1 MGTRPEARV
10 LAASPSAATIAPAH
24 TRTIMECGACSAM
37 ICPHG
42 LCRQCGACKQCEAN
56 LQLLDR
62 QGKPSKWAKSAE
74 PTMAEMLN
82 QADQGE
88 AAYGRAVRMVEA
100 PEPLFVSQIRL
111 NVRQLSRNRQDIA
124 ARAENF
130 AEWGI
135 PRDDWAEASDA
146 LDELLSDCCRCG
158 NRKQPHNTFCPDC
171 YRHVP
176 SQMRDG
182 LKKHLSHGYLD
193 AYRTAC
199 LWLDCQAAYQAH
211 GVDGVTAPIY
221 YDPARDTEGPREE
234 PEIMEPENGPLEE
247 PEILE
252 PKNGPLELAGHSPV
266 VWLSGVSGCVC
277 LSHVEPIIE
286 NGGPR

>member
-42 LCRQCGACKQCEAN
+42 LCRQCGACEQCDAN
-56 LQLLDR
+56 LQMLDR
-62 QGKPSKWAKSAE
+62 QGKPSTWANAE
-74 PTMAEMLN
+74 PAMAEMLN

-111 NVRQLSRNRQDIA
+111 NVRQHSRNRQDIA

-135 PRDDWAEASDA
+135 PRADWDAASA
-146 LDELLSDCCRCG
+146 SLDELLSDCCRCG

-176 SQMRDG
+176 SQMREG
-182 LKKHLSHGYLD
+182 LKKHLSHGYLE
-193 AYRTAC
+193 AYRRAC
-199 LWLDCQAAYQAH
+199 LWPPPEA
-211 GVDGVTAPIY
+211 VWTAPIGAKTY
-221 YDPARDTEGPREE
+221 RDPAEDTEGPRQE
-234 PEIMEPENGPLEE
+234 PDDVADAYEAGPDVVAHHRCT
-247 PEILE
+247 PRHVA
-252 PKNGPLELAGHSPV
+252 AG
-266 VWLSGVSGCVC
+266 
-277 LSHVEPIIE
+277 E